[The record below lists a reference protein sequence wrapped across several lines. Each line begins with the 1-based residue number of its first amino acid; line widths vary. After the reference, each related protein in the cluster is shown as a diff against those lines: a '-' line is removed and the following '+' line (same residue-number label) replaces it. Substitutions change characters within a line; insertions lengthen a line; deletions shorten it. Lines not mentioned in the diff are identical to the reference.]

1 MQPRGRAGHGLTYD
15 ATNIEECGQVPSLLG
30 SKVNCGK
37 QKHGSDLGAQGRPL
51 RGHRQ
56 KRSCRAPDPLS
67 LRPLSEEVG
76 GGLWGSDWPKSPVSL
91 QQTLPSPQSYTALSP
106 SEMALTSQPETTE
119 NWPLRA
125 LSLWGTTAFSEPQ
138 PIQPHSGSAPDGTE
152 GPLQERFTEIS
163 L

>member
-1 MQPRGRAGHGLTYD
+1 MGQTWGLRADLSG
-15 ATNIEECGQVPSLLG
+15 ATARSVPAEHLIHCHCVLFQR
-30 SKVNCGK
+30 KW
-37 QKHGSDLGAQGRPL
+37 
-51 RGHRQ
+51 
-56 KRSCRAPDPLS
+56 
-67 LRPLSEEVG
+67 G